1 MNIVSRFEASLLTIA
16 RSLTGQTPLDET
28 LHLMRREHPR
38 PPCLSRTAIELLK
51 DSLAKGVVHRL
62 ATWGWHEARHLRGE
76 QIVAGRL
83 WQRVAADARQLHFSA
98 ATLELLLWLT
108 ANDATKAISKRSRKP
123 QPLSSGDLAFIV
135 LAFLTIE
142 HTLVAGPWLQQSML
156 AESALLPLL
165 APELDLP
172 LSSKQRQ
179 GWDQWLAPERVWILE
194 VLQPL
199 LATRWTLSEDRAR
212 RLGDRAALS
221 HIGHRK
227 QAILREYLDAIEA
240 AGRRDLARFLLV
252 AAGRLLLNPHSTD
265 EWFVNLDLRGVR
277 LADREVVYRAGL
289 FTFAELDRLRRWQDE
304 AVGIGYYDEGY
315 AASQLWKSDWEA
327 LHGAKVCA
335 AASDLVRRYTSL
347 RQWEPVT

>member
-1 MNIVSRFEASLLTIA
+1 M
-16 RSLTGQTPLDET
+16 
-28 LHLMRREHPR
+28 
-38 PPCLSRTAIELLK
+38 
-51 DSLAKGVVHRL
+51 
-62 ATWGWHEARHLRGE
+62 
-76 QIVAGRL
+76 AGRL
-83 WQRVAADARQLHFSA
+83 WQRVAAAARQLHFSA

-108 ANDATKAISKRSRKP
+108 ANDATKAVSKRNRKL
-123 QPLSSGDLAFIV
+123 QPLSSGDMAFIV

-179 GWDQWLAPERVWILE
+179 GWDQWLTPERVWILE

-199 LATRWTLSEDRAR
+199 LATRWTLLEDRAR

-227 QAILREYLDAIEA
+227 QAILREYLDALEA

-252 AAGRLLLNPHSTD
+252 AAGRLP
-265 EWFVNLDLRGVR
+265 
-277 LADREVVYRAGL
+277 
-289 FTFAELDRLRRWQDE
+289 
-304 AVGIGYYDEGY
+304 
-315 AASQLWKSDWEA
+315 
-327 LHGAKVCA
+327 
-335 AASDLVRRYTSL
+335 
-347 RQWEPVT
+347 